1 MTSPSKNRKRLQIL
15 ASARDLFW
23 KYGFRRVPIEEICRH
38 AGASKMTFYRF
49 FPNKIE
55 LAKAVFDEETAR
67 GLERFRTI
75 LREESS
81 SAEKI
86 RKIFLLKMEGTNN
99 ISKEFLQDFY
109 GNAEVGLKQYIDQ
122 KTRDSWNEV
131 LSDFRYAQE
140 QGWFRRDLKPEFLY
154 YFSQKVGDMLTD
166 EKLLSLYPTAQE
178 LIKEVTNFFAYGIS
192 PADQAPASRGGENAL
207 TQESK

>member
-1 MTSPSKNRKRLQIL
+1 MTSPSRNRKRLQIL

-23 KYGFRRVPIEEICRH
+23 KYGFRRVTIEEICRH

-49 FPNKIE
+49 FPNKVE
-55 LAKAVFDEETAR
+55 LAKAVFDEETGR

-86 RKIFLLKMEGTNN
+86 RKIFQLKVEGTHN
-99 ISKEFLQDFY
+99 ISKEFLRDFY
-109 GNAEVGLKQYIDQ
+109 GNTEVGLKQYIDQ
-122 KTRDSWNEV
+122 KTEASWNEV
-131 LSDFRYAQE
+131 LSDFRYAQD

-166 EKLLSLYPTAQE
+166 QKLLGLYPTAQD
-178 LIKEVTNFFAYGIS
+178 LIREVTNFFAYGIS
-192 PADQAPASRGGENAL
+192 PADDPRAAGGVQN
-207 TQESK
+207 ESK